1 MGRDISLAFH
11 IQKLVK
17 ASVFFILRHEKCV
30 REELNFCAMFLRR
43 ITFFLITGAVVIA
56 GCKKETDKNPDTTS
70 ISPDE
75 CVQKAGISG
84 GGTVSGRYIVA
95 YKASSISA
103 RGISADR
110 LNTVGSELLSRN
122 NINKAA
128 LKQSFAGEPGGFIA
142 YLSADEANRLSHD
155 ENIAAIEP
163 DRIISLGTCFTVA
176 EPRLV
181 TWNANRVGYGNGIGK
196 TAWIIDSGIE
206 FDHPDLTVDINRSKS
221 FVNGESSAEDENG
234 HGTHV
239 AGIIGAKNNTFGV
252 LGIASG
258 ATLVSLRVLDKDGS
272 GLLSSIIQA
281 LAYINTHALP
291 GDVVNMSVGND
302 EGISATLD
310 EQVRSTAAKGIFI
323 AIAAGNEKEL
333 ANKYSPARANAT
345 NVFTVSAVDSLDRFA
360 SFSNYGNDVVDYA
373 APGIR
378 ILSTFING
386 KYAYMSGT
394 SMAAP
399 HVAGLLLLKGNA
411 IKSSGN
417 AKNDPDGTP
426 DLIAHY

>member
-1 MGRDISLAFH
+1 
-11 IQKLVK
+11 
-17 ASVFFILRHEKCV
+17 
-30 REELNFCAMFLRR
+30 MFLRK
-43 ITFFLITGAVVIA
+43 ITFFIMAGIAVLA
-56 GCKKETDKNPDTTS
+56 GCKKDTDKSPDNTA

-75 CVQKAGISG
+75 CVQKASASSG
-84 GGTVSGRYIVA
+84 DTVSGRYIVA
-95 YKASSISA
+95 YKASVINA
-103 RGISADR
+103 RGISAQD
-110 LNTVGSELLSRN
+110 LNSIVSEVLSKN
-122 NINKAA
+122 KINKAA

-142 YLSADEANRLSHD
+142 NLSADEVTRLGQD

-181 TWNANRVGYGNGIGK
+181 TWNVNRVGYGSGIGK
-196 TAWIIDSGIE
+196 TAWIIDSGID
-206 FDHPDLTVDINRSKS
+206 FDHPDLTVDISKSKS
-221 FVNGESSAEDENG
+221 FVSGESSADDENG

-258 ATLVSLRVLDKDGS
+258 ATLVSLRVLDKEGN

-281 LAYINTHALP
+281 LAYINTHASA

-302 EGISATLD
+302 KGISTTLD
-310 EQVRSTAAKGIFI
+310 EQVRNTAAKGIYI
-323 AIAAGNEKEL
+323 AIAAGNEKEE
-333 ANKYSPARANAT
+333 ANKYSPARTNAA
-345 NVFTVSAVDSLDRFA
+345 NVFTVSAIDSLDKFA
-360 SFSNYGNDVVDYA
+360 TFSNYGNDVVDYA
-373 APGIR
+373 APGVR

-399 HVAGLLLLKGNA
+399 HVAGLLLLKGNS
-411 IKSSGN
+411 ITGSGN

>member
-1 MGRDISLAFH
+1 
-11 IQKLVK
+11 
-17 ASVFFILRHEKCV
+17 
-30 REELNFCAMFLRR
+30 MFLRK
-43 ITFFLITGAVVIA
+43 ITFFIMTGVIVFS
-56 GCKKETDKNPDTTS
+56 GCKKETDKSADNTE

-75 CVQKAGISG
+75 CVEGATANSG
-84 GGTVSGRYIVA
+84 DAVAGRYIVV

-103 RGISADR
+103 RGITAQR
-110 LNTVGSELLSRN
+110 LNSIGSEVLSKN

-142 YLSADEANRLSHD
+142 SLSADEAARLGQD

-163 DRIISLGTCFTVA
+163 DRIISLGTCFTVV

-181 TWNANRVGYGNGIGK
+181 TWNINRVGYGNGIGK
-196 TAWIIDSGIE
+196 TAWIIDSGID
-206 FDHPDLTVDINRSKS
+206 FDHPDLTVDVNKSKS
-221 FVNGESSAEDENG
+221 FVNGESSADDENG

-258 ATLVSLRVLDKDGS
+258 ATLISLRVLDKDGN

-281 LAYINTHALP
+281 LAYINTQASP

-302 EGISATLD
+302 KGISATLD
-310 EQVRSTAAKGIFI
+310 EQVRTTAAKGIYI
-323 AIAAGNEKEL
+323 AIAAGNEKEE
-333 ANKYSPARANAT
+333 ANKYSPARTNAA
-345 NVFTVSAVDSLDRFA
+345 NVFTVSAIDSLDRFA
-360 SFSNYGNDVVDYA
+360 TFSNYGNDVVDYA
-373 APGIR
+373 APGVR
-378 ILSTFING
+378 ILSTFMNG

-399 HVAGLLLLKGNA
+399 HVAGLLLLKGNNLT
-411 IKSSGN
+411 SSGN